1 MSGTAQQK
9 ALASM
14 CAGADNGGAASYEA
28 VEIGVSNHKA
38 GTPLQSG
45 IFMPVRTT
53 VAPSM
58 VGRGGG
64 YFGSVG
70 FFVADTPTS
79 LRSCLLRLASKGGD
93 LSSHKGAF
101 IMPKLV
107 RTFFT
112 YSLIAIITLAIE
124 RNTPIPVIVLSL
136 AALVLVQVIGG
147 RYREHA

>member
-1 MSGTAQQK
+1 MNPIAQQK
-9 ALASM
+9 VLASQH
-14 CAGADNGGAASYEA
+14 AGLDNGGAASLEA

-45 IFMPVRTT
+45 IFMPVHTT

-79 LRSCLLRLASKGGD
+79 LRSYLLRLASKGRN
-93 LSSHKGAF
+93 SPSHKGAF
-101 IMPKLV
+101 TMPKLA
-107 RTFFT
+107 RTFLT
-112 YSLIAIITLAIE
+112 YSLVAIITLAVE
-124 RNTPIPVIVLSL
+124 RNTPIAVIALSI
-136 AALVLVQVIGG
+136 AALVLLQVIGG
-147 RYREHA
+147 RDHA